1 MAFNHPMPELYKKTF
16 SDEKKRSDH
25 SRKKENGGKKE
36 KFSSW
41 VFTPLSLTMSYA
53 LMSPAGFKK
62 TFLFVR
68 FGH

>member
-1 MAFNHPMPELYKKTF
+1 MPELYKKTF

-41 VFTPLSLTMSYA
+41 AALHRSLVSFFIFVKYMLFFHTSFIY
-53 LMSPAGFKK
+53 SHQDIGF
-62 TFLFVR
+62 LI
-68 FGH
+68 

>member
-1 MAFNHPMPELYKKTF
+1 MPELYKKTF

-41 VFTPLSLTMSYA
+41 A
-53 LMSPAGFKK
+53 IKK
-62 TFLFVR
+62 KNSKIRLLKVKVE
-68 FGH
+68 